1 MNANPFAPTTAPT
14 NESETA
20 MTTNP
25 FAQTAAQ
32 TAQAPA
38 ANPFAQ
44 QAAPQAQPA
53 AQGTV
58 FQSVA
63 QAGGNPFGSAPAG
76 GDPFASAPAAPE
88 LEGISQNDALLQ
100 TVVAWRVVK
109 LDEGVMSSF
118 KDDKT
123 GEPIVQDRLTVEGVY
138 VTGPKAGK
146 VFTDSWIFW
155 KNVVGQFRGCVGNG
169 QWYLVQLTKPGRGVR
184 ATEVTDPATRQEA
197 AKLLAASF

>member
-1 MNANPFAPTTAPT
+1 MNANPFATATAPT
-14 NESETA
+14 NESETSVTA
-20 MTTNP
+20 NP
-25 FAQTAAQ
+25 FAQPAAQ

-38 ANPFAQ
+38 ANPFATP
-44 QAAPQAQPA
+44 AAQP

-100 TVVAWRVVK
+100 TVVAWRVLK

-118 KDDKT
+118 KDEKT

-146 VFTDSWIFW
+146 VFSDSWIFW

-169 QWYLVQLTKPGRGVR
+169 QWYLVQLSKPGRGVR
-184 ATEVTDPATRQEA
+184 ATEVTDPATRAEA

>member
-1 MNANPFAPTTAPT
+1 MNANPFATTTEPT

-25 FAQTAAQ
+25 FAQP
-32 TAQAPA
+32 TAQP
-38 ANPFAQ
+38 
-44 QAAPQAQPA
+44 

-63 QAGGNPFGSAPAG
+63 QAGGNPFGSAPAAG

-184 ATEVTDPATRQEA
+184 ATEVTDPTTRQEA